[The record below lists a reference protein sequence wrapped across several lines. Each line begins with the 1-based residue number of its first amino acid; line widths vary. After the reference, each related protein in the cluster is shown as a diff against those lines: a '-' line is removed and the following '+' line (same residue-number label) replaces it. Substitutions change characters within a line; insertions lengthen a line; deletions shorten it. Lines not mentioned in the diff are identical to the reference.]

1 MEKRGYSIGLIYA
14 HALGDGGYPRDI
26 RWLASALVA
35 RGVEV
40 TLFCHVNEKERF
52 TEGLVQEVHIEPIEN
67 VGKKGVDLY
76 HVFGILILR
85 HIWIIRKLLDRPIV
99 ISPMGHLMPHHLR
112 RKALK
117 KALYLQVV
125 KSVLRRA
132 RWFHAFSDVESYSI
146 TQYLGDGVEIFKA
159 GLGVFRAPSEAAQRR
174 NRKINKE
181 SNQVRLLFF
190 GRNDVYQKGIDIL
203 LEGYAKA
210 IHAGAIAMLTIAG
223 KPWRESERY
232 IRDFIE
238 RQELG
243 TLVQVLGPVE
253 EAVKWKLLVEVDYLV
268 FLSRWD
274 GPPRP
279 IREAIAVG
287 TPVIVSSET
296 NMGHLV
302 TEFGA
307 GLEVP
312 LNPDEVAKAIL
323 RASKEKALWHKH
335 REGVKK
341 LYERLSWDRVAED
354 YIRGY
359 QRVLESLS

>member
-1 MEKRGYSIGLIYA
+1 MRIGFIYQD
-14 HALGDGGYPRDI
+14 ALGHGGYPRDV
-26 RWLASALVA
+26 RWLASALA
-35 RGVEV
+35 TKGVKV
-40 TLFCHVNEKERF
+40 TLFCHRKNKENA
-52 TEGLVQEVHIEPIEN
+52 EGLLNVVEVRPFH
-67 VGKKGVDLY
+67 DLSSADADVF
-76 HVFGILILR
+76 HVFGILIPHHLLAIGRLLR
-85 HIWIIRKLLDRPIV
+85 KPV
-99 ISPMGHLMPHHLR
+99 VVSPMGHLMSYHLR

-117 KALYLQVV
+117 KALYLKVV
-125 KSVLRRA
+125 RPLLKRV
-132 RWFHAFSDVESYSI
+132 RWFHVFSDLEASSVTRYI
-146 TQYLGDGVEIFKA
+146 GDRVQTFEA
-159 GLGVFRAPSEAAQRR
+159 GLGVFLAPMGVEGERR
-174 NRKINKE
+174 DFE
-181 SNQVRLLFF
+181 PSNEPTRLLFF

-210 IHAGAIAMLTIAG
+210 IQMGAKATLTIAG
-223 KPWRESERY
+223 QPWGNSEQFIWKFVEKRGLGES
-232 IRDFIE
+232 
-238 RQELG
+238 
-243 TLVQVLGPVE
+243 VQLMGPVDDST
-253 EAVKWKLLVEVDYLV
+253 KWKLLQEVDYLV

-341 LYERLSWDRVAED
+341 LYERLSWNRVAED